1 MNTVRITFTIPR
13 EDYKFIEQLRN
24 KNGMKRSRVIQ
35 KMIEF
40 YIQKKN
46 ENEKI
51 AKYVAGY
58 QRKPE
63 NIRNSKAY
71 ENEQAKVIG
80 DF

>member
-1 MNTVRITFTIPR
+1 MNSVRVTFTLPR
-13 EDYKFIEQLRN
+13 EDYKFIEQIRN
-24 KNGMKRSRVIQ
+24 KNGMKRSRVLQ
-35 KMIEF
+35 QMVEF
-40 YIQKKN
+40 YKQKIN

-63 NIRNSKAY
+63 NIRNIKTY
-71 ENEQAKVIG
+71 EHEQAKLMG

>member
-1 MNTVRITFTIPR
+1 MSSVRVTFTMPQ
-13 EDYKFIEQLRN
+13 EDYKFIEQIRN
-24 KNGMKRSRVIQ
+24 KNGMKRSRVLQ
-35 KMIEF
+35 QMVEF
-40 YIQKKN
+40 YKQKIN

-63 NIRNSKAY
+63 NIQNIKTY
-71 ENEQAKVIG
+71 EHEQAKVIG